1 MDPVPQGSFI
11 PKQSLAAASR
21 GSGVGLL
28 FFLALIIFV
37 MSMVAA
43 GAAYGAARYLDSQ
56 IAKKDVMLQKDEGAF
71 NASTIQ
77 ELVRMDIRIAQARS
91 LVQKHISPS
100 ALLFFLSTITLERV
114 QFTSF
119 NFSLNAGG
127 GASLSLNG
135 TADSFSGVALQS
147 DQFNTSKVLK
157 DVVFSGISVNESGK
171 ITFSVSATVDPDLI
185 SYSKNVQQS
194 AGATQ

>member
-37 MSMVAA
+37 MSIVAA
-43 GAAYGAARYLDSQ
+43 GAAYGTVRFLNSQ
-56 IAKKDVMLQKDEGAF
+56 IAKKDVQLQRDEGAF

-77 ELVRMDIRIAQARS
+77 ELVRMDVRIAQARG

-100 ALLFFLSTITLERV
+100 ALLYFLSTITLERV

-119 NFSLNAGG
+119 NFSLNSGG

-135 TADSFSGVALQS
+135 LADSFSGVALQS
-147 DQFNTSKVLK
+147 DQFSASKVLK
-157 DVVFSGISVNESGK
+157 DVVFSGIAVDPSGK
-171 ITFSVSATVDPDLI
+171 ITFSVSATVEPDLI
-185 SYSKNVQQS
+185 SYSKNIQKS

>member
-37 MSMVAA
+37 MSIVAA
-43 GAAYGAARYLDSQ
+43 GAAYGTARFLNSQ
-56 IAKKDVMLQKDEGAF
+56 IAKKDVQLQRDEGAF

-77 ELVRMDIRIAQARS
+77 ELVRMDVRIAQARG

-119 NFSLNAGG
+119 NFSLTAGG
-127 GASLSLNG
+127 GAALSLNG
-135 TADSFSGVALQS
+135 VADSFSGVALQS

-157 DVVFSGISVNESGK
+157 DVVFSGIAVDETGK